1 MQRHTA
7 ARKVEWLPSVR
18 HSRMALPGSTS
29 WTTAEVSRPLLCGTQ
44 WTLSTPRKTTEQVL
58 DSRSR
63 SRSCKLMEASCVS
76 PIARVWALLLP
87 FGCRGR
93 AQSTVRQARRRK
105 RRSKMSEVLI
115 VDDDHNF
122 RETLR
127 ELLRDAGYQTLVA
140 TNTEEALTM
149 LQTAAP
155 GLTLCDW
162 RMPGGGGEQFLKSL
176 QSEGL
181 LTLMPVIILTAHG
194 TGPNAMQAMQ
204 LGAYD
209 FITKPLDI
217 DLALATVARALR
229 HMELQREVDL
239 LRQQRF
245 SDRSLEQME
254 SPAERLK
261 PQLIGSS
268 PAWIEIFKN
277 IGRVAATDVGVLL
290 LGESGTGKEVVAR
303 TIHENSARSRRPFI
317 ILNCAALPPEL
328 LESELFGHER
338 GAFTG
343 AVAQK
348 RGKFEAADGGTIF
361 LDEIGELPLSLQ
373 PKLLRVLQEHT
384 FERVGGTASIHADVR
399 VIAATNRPLEDDV
412 EQKAF
417 RADLFYRLNAYT
429 IRLPPLRERQPDIL
443 PLAEYFL
450 ARYAR
455 RNELASTG
463 FTADAIVALQNY
475 SFPGN
480 VRELEHLIERAAVKA
495 GGRAITSEL
504 IQEELARKKSAAP
517 GIFDAQAAE
526 AAPFHEA
533 VAIWERHLIDQ
544 ALNAAHGNKSDAAR
558 KLGIHRRLLY
568 EKLAQL
574 GML

>member
-1 MQRHTA
+1 
-7 ARKVEWLPSVR
+7 
-18 HSRMALPGSTS
+18 
-29 WTTAEVSRPLLCGTQ
+29 
-44 WTLSTPRKTTEQVL
+44 
-58 DSRSR
+58 
-63 SRSCKLMEASCVS
+63 
-76 PIARVWALLLP
+76 
-87 FGCRGR
+87 
-93 AQSTVRQARRRK
+93 
-105 RRSKMSEVLI
+105 MSEVLI

-127 ELLRDAGYQTLVA
+127 ELLSGAGYQTRIA
-140 TNTEEALTM
+140 TNAEQGITL
-149 LQTAAP
+149 LQAATP
-155 GLTLCDW
+155 DLTLCDW
-162 RMPGGGGEQFLKSL
+162 KMPGGGGEQFLRSL

-181 LTLMPVIILTAHG
+181 LTTMPVIILTAHG

-217 DLALATVARALR
+217 DLALATVARAVR
-229 HMELQREVDL
+229 HMELQREVEV

-245 SDRSLEQME
+245 KDSSLDELTE
-254 SPAERLK
+254 SEEGVK
-261 PQLIGSS
+261 PQLIGNS
-268 PAWIEIFKN
+268 PAWIEVFKN

-303 TIHENSARSRRPFI
+303 AIHQNSARSRRPFI

-412 EQKAF
+412 EQKSF
-417 RADLFYRLNAYT
+417 RADLFYRLNAFT
-429 IRLPPLRERQPDIL
+429 VRLPPLRERQSDIL

-450 ARYAR
+450 ARYAK
-455 RNELASTG
+455 RNQLASTG
-463 FTADAIVALQNY
+463 FSADTIMALQNY

-495 GGRAITSEL
+495 GGRAITAEL
-504 IQEELARKKSAAP
+504 IQEELAREKSAAP
-517 GIFDAQAAE
+517 SIFDTQAAE
-526 AAPFHEA
+526 ALPFHEA
-533 VAIWERHLIDQ
+533 VVRWERHLLEQ
-544 ALNAAHGNKSDAAR
+544 ALKASHGNKSDAAR
-558 KLGIHRRLLY
+558 RLGIHRRLLY
-568 EKLAQL
+568 EKLTQL
-574 GML
+574 GMV

>member
-1 MQRHTA
+1 
-7 ARKVEWLPSVR
+7 
-18 HSRMALPGSTS
+18 MA
-29 WTTAEVSRPLLCGTQ
+29 
-44 WTLSTPRKTTEQVL
+44 
-58 DSRSR
+58 
-63 SRSCKLMEASCVS
+63 
-76 PIARVWALLLP
+76 
-87 FGCRGR
+87 
-93 AQSTVRQARRRK
+93 
-105 RRSKMSEVLI
+105 EVLI

-127 ELLRDAGYQTLVA
+127 ELLTDAGYQALVA
-140 TNTEEALTM
+140 TNAEEAITL
-149 LQTAAP
+149 LQTATP
-155 GLTLCDW
+155 DLTLCDW
-162 RMPGGGGEQFLKSL
+162 KMPGGGGEQFLKSL

-181 LTLMPVIILTAHG
+181 LTTMPVIILTAHG

-217 DLALATVARALR
+217 DQALAAIARAIR
-229 HMELQREVDL
+229 HMELQREVEL

-245 SDRSLEQME
+245 RDRSLEDISASE
-254 SPAERLK
+254 EGLK
-261 PQLIGSS
+261 TQLIGNS
-268 PAWIEIFKN
+268 PAWIEVFKN

-303 TIHENSARSRRPFI
+303 AIHENSARSRHSFI

-343 AVAQK
+343 AIAQK

-384 FERVGGTASIHADVR
+384 FERVGGTASIHTDVR

-412 EQKAF
+412 ADKSF
-417 RADLFYRLNAYT
+417 RADLFYRLNAFT
-429 IRLPPLRERQPDIL
+429 VSLPPLRERQSDIL

-450 ARYAR
+450 ARYAK
-455 RNELASTG
+455 RNQSAPTG
-463 FTADAIVALQNY
+463 LTADAMAALQSY

-495 GGRAITSEL
+495 GGRAITGEQIQGEL
-504 IQEELARKKSAAP
+504 IKATNPTPGSFDSQSATAL
-517 GIFDAQAAE
+517 
-526 AAPFHEA
+526 PFHEA
-533 VAIWERHLIDQ
+533 VASWERHLIEQ
-544 ALNAAHGNKSDAAR
+544 ALKTSYGNKSDAAR
-558 KLGIHRRLLY
+558 RLRIHRRLLY
-568 EKLAQL
+568 EKLTQFGL
-574 GML
+574 L

>member
-1 MQRHTA
+1 
-7 ARKVEWLPSVR
+7 
-18 HSRMALPGSTS
+18 
-29 WTTAEVSRPLLCGTQ
+29 
-44 WTLSTPRKTTEQVL
+44 
-58 DSRSR
+58 
-63 SRSCKLMEASCVS
+63 
-76 PIARVWALLLP
+76 
-87 FGCRGR
+87 
-93 AQSTVRQARRRK
+93 
-105 RRSKMSEVLI
+105 MSEVLI

-127 ELLRDAGYQTLVA
+127 ELLADAGYQTLVA
-140 TNTEEALTM
+140 TNAEEAITL
-149 LQTAAP
+149 LQTTTP
-155 GLTLCDW
+155 DLTLCDW
-162 RMPGGGGEQFLKSL
+162 KMPGGGGEQFLKSL

-181 LTLMPVIILTAHG
+181 LTTMPVIILTAHG

-217 DLALATVARALR
+217 DQALATVTRAIR
-229 HMELQREVDL
+229 HMELQREVEL

-245 SDRSLEQME
+245 RDRSLEDVSTSEQGVM
-254 SPAERLK
+254 
-261 PQLIGSS
+261 PQLIGNS

-343 AVAQK
+343 AIAQK

-373 PKLLRVLQEHT
+373 PKLLRVLQEHA

-412 EQKAF
+412 EQKTF
-417 RADLFYRLNAYT
+417 RADLFYRLNAFT
-429 IRLPPLRERQPDIL
+429 VRLPPLRERQSDIL

-450 ARYAR
+450 ARYAK
-455 RNELASTG
+455 RNQVSVTGLA
-463 FTADAIVALQNY
+463 ADAIVALQSY
-475 SFPGN
+475 PFPGN

-495 GGRAITSEL
+495 GGRAITAEQ
-504 IQEELARKKSAAP
+504 IQEELTKAKSPAP
-517 GIFDAQAAE
+517 GAFDTQAAIGL
-526 AAPFHEA
+526 PFHDA
-533 VAIWERHLIDQ
+533 VAIWERYLIEQ
-544 ALNAAHGNKSDAAR
+544 VLKAAHGNKSDAAR
-558 KLGIHRRLLY
+558 RLGIHRRLLY
-568 EKLAQL
+568 EKLAQF

>member
-1 MQRHTA
+1 
-7 ARKVEWLPSVR
+7 
-18 HSRMALPGSTS
+18 
-29 WTTAEVSRPLLCGTQ
+29 
-44 WTLSTPRKTTEQVL
+44 
-58 DSRSR
+58 
-63 SRSCKLMEASCVS
+63 
-76 PIARVWALLLP
+76 
-87 FGCRGR
+87 
-93 AQSTVRQARRRK
+93 
-105 RRSKMSEVLI
+105 MSEVLI

-127 ELLRDAGYQTLVA
+127 ELLADAGYQALVA
-140 TNTEEALTM
+140 TNAEEAITL
-149 LQTAAP
+149 LQTTTPA
-155 GLTLCDW
+155 LTLCDW
-162 RMPGGGGEQFLKSL
+162 KMPGGGGEQFLKSR

-181 LTLMPVIILTAHG
+181 LTTMPVIILTAHG

-217 DLALATVARALR
+217 DQALATVARAIR
-229 HMELQREVDL
+229 HMELQREVEL

-245 SDRSLEQME
+245 IDRSFEDISASE
-254 SPAERLK
+254 EDLK
-261 PQLIGSS
+261 PQLIGNS

-303 TIHENSARSRRPFI
+303 AIHENSARSRRPFI

-343 AVAQK
+343 AVVQK
-348 RGKFEAADGGTIF
+348 RGKFEAAGGGTIF
-361 LDEIGELPLSLQ
+361 LDEVGELPLSLQ

-412 EQKAF
+412 EQKSF
-417 RADLFYRLNAYT
+417 RADLFYRLNAFT
-429 IRLPPLRERQPDIL
+429 VCLPPLRERQSDIL

-450 ARYAR
+450 ARYAK
-455 RNELASTG
+455 RNQIATIGLA
-463 FTADAIVALQNY
+463 ADAIVALQSY
-475 SFPGN
+475 TFPGN

-495 GGRAITSEL
+495 GGRAITAEL
-504 IQEELARKKSAAP
+504 IQEELTKAKRPALGVFDTDAAT
-517 GIFDAQAAE
+517 GL
-526 AAPFHEA
+526 PFHEA
-533 VAIWERHLIDQ
+533 VASWERHLIAQ
-544 ALNAAHGNKSDAAR
+544 ALKASRGNKSDAAR
-558 KLGIHRRLLY
+558 RLQIHRRLLY
-568 EKLAQL
+568 EKLAQH

>member
-1 MQRHTA
+1 
-7 ARKVEWLPSVR
+7 
-18 HSRMALPGSTS
+18 
-29 WTTAEVSRPLLCGTQ
+29 
-44 WTLSTPRKTTEQVL
+44 
-58 DSRSR
+58 
-63 SRSCKLMEASCVS
+63 
-76 PIARVWALLLP
+76 
-87 FGCRGR
+87 
-93 AQSTVRQARRRK
+93 
-105 RRSKMSEVLI
+105 MSEVLI

-127 ELLRDAGYQTLVA
+127 ELLSDAGYQTLVA
-140 TNTEEALTM
+140 TSAEEAITL
-149 LQTAAP
+149 LQTSTP
-155 GLTLCDW
+155 DLTVCDW
-162 RMPGGGGEQFLKSL
+162 KMPGGGGEQFLKSL

-181 LTLMPVIILTAHG
+181 LTTMPVIILTAHG

-217 DLALATVARALR
+217 DQALATVARAIR
-229 HMELQREVDL
+229 HMELQREVEV

-245 SDRSLEQME
+245 RDRSLEDISAPE
-254 SPAERLK
+254 EGLK
-261 PQLIGSS
+261 PQLIGTS

-303 TIHENSARSRRPFI
+303 AIHENSARSRHPFI
-317 ILNCAALPPEL
+317 IVNCAALPPEL

-343 AVAQK
+343 AITQK

-412 EQKAF
+412 EQKTF
-417 RADLFYRLNAYT
+417 RADLFYRLNAFT
-429 IRLPPLRERQPDIL
+429 VCLPPLRERQSDIL

-450 ARYAR
+450 ARYAK
-455 RNELASTG
+455 RNQIAAAGLA
-463 FTADAIVALQNY
+463 ADAIVALQSY

-495 GGRAITSEL
+495 GGRAITAEQ
-504 IQEELARKKSAAP
+504 IQEELTKAKSPAP
-517 GIFDAQAAE
+517 GAFDTQAAIGM
-526 AAPFHEA
+526 PFHDA
-533 VAIWERHLIDQ
+533 VANWERYLIEQ
-544 ALNAAHGNKSDAAR
+544 ALKSAHGNKSDAAR
-558 KLGIHRRLLY
+558 RLGIHRRLLY
-568 EKLAQL
+568 EKLTQL

>member
-1 MQRHTA
+1 
-7 ARKVEWLPSVR
+7 
-18 HSRMALPGSTS
+18 
-29 WTTAEVSRPLLCGTQ
+29 
-44 WTLSTPRKTTEQVL
+44 
-58 DSRSR
+58 
-63 SRSCKLMEASCVS
+63 
-76 PIARVWALLLP
+76 
-87 FGCRGR
+87 
-93 AQSTVRQARRRK
+93 
-105 RRSKMSEVLI
+105 MSEVLI

-127 ELLRDAGYQTLVA
+127 ELLSGAGYQTRIA
-140 TNTEEALTM
+140 TNAEQGITL
-149 LQTAAP
+149 LQAATP
-155 GLTLCDW
+155 DLTLCDW
-162 RMPGGGGEQFLKSL
+162 KMPGGGGELFLESL

-181 LTLMPVIILTAHG
+181 LTTMPVIILTAHG

-217 DLALATVARALR
+217 DLALATVARAVR
-229 HMELQREVDL
+229 HMELQREVEL
-239 LRQQRF
+239 LRHQRF
-245 SDRSLEQME
+245 ADRSIEDINVSE
-254 SPAERLK
+254 EGLK
-261 PQLIGSS
+261 PQLIGRS
-268 PAWIEIFKN
+268 PAWIEVFKN

-290 LGESGTGKEVVAR
+290 LGESGTGKDVVAR
-303 TIHENSARSRRPFI
+303 AIHQNSARGRRPFI

-384 FERVGGTASIHADVR
+384 FERVGGTASIHSDVR
-399 VIAATNRPLEDDV
+399 VIAATNRPLENEV
-412 EQKAF
+412 EQKTF
-417 RADLFYRLNAYT
+417 RADLFYRLNAFT
-429 IRLPPLRERQPDIL
+429 VRLPPLRERPSDIL

-450 ARYAR
+450 ARYAQ
-455 RNELASTG
+455 RNQAAATG
-463 FTADAIVALQNY
+463 LSADAIVTLQNY

-495 GGRAITSEL
+495 GGRAITAEQ
-504 IQEELARKKSAAP
+504 IQDELAKERSVAP
-517 GIFDAQAAE
+517 GIFDTQAASE
-526 AAPFHEA
+526 MPFHDA
-533 VAIWERHLIDQ
+533 VARWERHLIQQ
-544 ALNAAHGNKSDAAR
+544 ALTASHGNKSDAAR

-568 EKLAQL
+568 EKLAQFE
-574 GML
+574 ML

>member
-1 MQRHTA
+1 M
-7 ARKVEWLPSVR
+7 
-18 HSRMALPGSTS
+18 
-29 WTTAEVSRPLLCGTQ
+29 
-44 WTLSTPRKTTEQVL
+44 
-58 DSRSR
+58 
-63 SRSCKLMEASCVS
+63 
-76 PIARVWALLLP
+76 
-87 FGCRGR
+87 
-93 AQSTVRQARRRK
+93 
-105 RRSKMSEVLI
+105 SKVLI

-127 ELLRDAGYQTLVA
+127 ELLSEAGYQTVIA
-140 TNTEEALTM
+140 TNAEEAIGL
-149 LQTAAP
+149 LQTTIP
-155 GLTLCDW
+155 DLTLCDW
-162 RMPGGGGEQFLKSL
+162 KMPGGGGEQFLKSL

-181 LTLMPVIILTAHG
+181 LTTMPVIILTAHG

-217 DLALATVARALR
+217 DLALGTVARAIR
-229 HMELQREVDL
+229 HMELQREVEL

-245 SDRSLEQME
+245 RDRSLEDINASE
-254 SPAERLK
+254 EGLK
-261 PQLIGSS
+261 PQLIGNS
-268 PAWIEIFKN
+268 PAWIDVFKN
-277 IGRVAATDVGVLL
+277 IGKVASTDIGVLL
-290 LGESGTGKEVVAR
+290 LGESGTGKEVVANA
-303 TIHENSARSRRPFI
+303 IHQNSARSRRTFI

-343 AVAQK
+343 AVTQK

-384 FERVGGTASIHADVR
+384 FERVGGTASIHSDVR
-399 VIAATNRPLEDDV
+399 VIAATSRPLEDDV
-412 EQKAF
+412 EQKTF
-417 RADLFYRLNAYT
+417 RADLFYRLNAFT
-429 IRLPPLRERQPDIL
+429 VRLPPLRERQSDIL

-450 ARYAR
+450 ARYAQ
-455 RNELASTG
+455 RNQVASTG
-463 FTADAIVALQNY
+463 LAADSIVALQNY

-495 GGRAITSEL
+495 GGRTITADL
-504 IQEELARKKSAAP
+504 IQEELAREKSAAP
-517 GIFDAQAAE
+517 GIFDVQASE
-526 AAPFHEA
+526 AMPFHEA
-533 VAIWERHLIDQ
+533 VASWERHLIEQ
-544 ALNAAHGNKSDAAR
+544 ALRVSHSNKSDAAR
-558 KLGIHRRLLY
+558 KLCIHRRLLY

>member
-1 MQRHTA
+1 
-7 ARKVEWLPSVR
+7 
-18 HSRMALPGSTS
+18 
-29 WTTAEVSRPLLCGTQ
+29 
-44 WTLSTPRKTTEQVL
+44 
-58 DSRSR
+58 
-63 SRSCKLMEASCVS
+63 
-76 PIARVWALLLP
+76 
-87 FGCRGR
+87 
-93 AQSTVRQARRRK
+93 
-105 RRSKMSEVLI
+105 MSEVLI

-127 ELLRDAGYQTLVA
+127 ELLSEAGYQTQIA
-140 TNTEEALTM
+140 TNAEEGIAL
-149 LQTAAP
+149 LQTTTP
-155 GLTLCDW
+155 DLTLCDW
-162 RMPGGGGEQFLKSL
+162 KMPGGGGEQFLKSL

-181 LTLMPVIILTAHG
+181 LTTMPVIILTAHG

-217 DLALATVARALR
+217 DLALATVARAIR
-229 HMELQREVDL
+229 HMELQREVEL

-245 SDRSLEQME
+245 TDRSLEDIGTSE
-254 SPAERLK
+254 EGLR
-261 PQLIGSS
+261 PQLIGNS
-268 PAWIEIFKN
+268 PAWIEVFKN
-277 IGRVAATDVGVLL
+277 IGRVASTDVGVLL

-303 TIHENSARSRRPFI
+303 AIHENSARSRRSFI

-343 AVAQK
+343 AIAQK

-412 EQKAF
+412 EQKTF
-417 RADLFYRLNAYT
+417 RADLFYRLNAFT
-429 IRLPPLRERQPDIL
+429 VRLPPLRERQTDVL

-450 ARYAR
+450 ARYAQ
-455 RNELASTG
+455 RNQTASTG
-463 FTADAIVALQNY
+463 FVADAILALQSY

-480 VRELEHLIERAAVKA
+480 VRELEHLIERVAVKA
-495 GGRAITSEL
+495 GGRAITAEQ
-504 IQEELARKKSAAP
+504 IEEELANEKSAAA
-517 GIFDAQAAE
+517 GVFDAQGALGM
-526 AAPFHEA
+526 PFHHA
-533 VAIWERHLIDQ
+533 VASLERHLIEQ
-544 ALNAAHGNKSDAAR
+544 ALKASHGNKSDAAR
-558 KLGIHRRLLY
+558 RLGIHRRLLY
-568 EKLAQL
+568 EKLTQF

>member
-1 MQRHTA
+1 M
-7 ARKVEWLPSVR
+7 K
-18 HSRMALPGSTS
+18 
-29 WTTAEVSRPLLCGTQ
+29 
-44 WTLSTPRKTTEQVL
+44 
-58 DSRSR
+58 
-63 SRSCKLMEASCVS
+63 
-76 PIARVWALLLP
+76 
-87 FGCRGR
+87 
-93 AQSTVRQARRRK
+93 RQD
-105 RRSKMSEVLI
+105 KMSEVLI

-127 ELLRDAGYQTLVA
+127 ELLSDAGYQTCVA
-140 TNTEEALTM
+140 TNAEEGIAM
-149 LQTAAP
+149 LQTTTP
-155 GLTLCDW
+155 DLTLCDW
-162 RMPGGGGEQFLKSL
+162 KMPGGGGEQFLRSL

-181 LTLMPVIILTAHG
+181 LTTMPVIILTAHG

-217 DLALATVARALR
+217 DLALATVARAVR
-229 HMELQREVDL
+229 HMELQREVEV

-245 SDRSLEQME
+245 KDSSLDELTE
-254 SPAERLK
+254 SEEGVK
-261 PQLIGSS
+261 PQLIGNS
-268 PAWIEIFKN
+268 PAWIEVFKN

-303 TIHENSARSRRPFI
+303 AIHQNSARSRRAFI

-412 EQKAF
+412 EQKSF
-417 RADLFYRLNAYT
+417 RADLFYRLNAFT
-429 IRLPPLRERQPDIL
+429 VRLPPLRERQSDIL

-450 ARYAR
+450 ARYAK
-455 RNELASTG
+455 RNQLASTG
-463 FTADAIVALQNY
+463 FSADTIMALQNY

-495 GGRAITSEL
+495 GGRAITAEL
-504 IQEELARKKSAAP
+504 IQEELAREKSAAP
-517 GIFDAQAAE
+517 GIFDTQAAE
-526 AAPFHEA
+526 ALPFHEA
-533 VAIWERHLIDQ
+533 VVRWERHLLEQ
-544 ALNAAHGNKSDAAR
+544 ALKASHGNKSDAAR
-558 KLGIHRRLLY
+558 RLGIHRRLLY
-568 EKLAQL
+568 EKLTQL
-574 GML
+574 GMV